1 MFLLLLMKM
10 GVREKLVGWLVDY
23 RYVQHGANRVYNETF
38 FNKEVLDL
46 GSSKIDGFIEAVTT
60 HHVPIASSSSPFAW
74 KGSNVDTQR

>member
-10 GVREKLVGWLVDY
+10 GVREVDWLVDCG
-23 RYVQHGANRVYNETF
+23 YVQHGANRIYNETF